1 MPLLSVTST
10 VFQSTPPVK
19 AATVKSI
26 KYCTYSGIS
35 IHAAREGG
43 DEEKE
48 RESWHSHISIH
59 AAREGGDLVK
69 SSPAVPTTIFQST
82 PPVKA
87 ATQQVDTAERFKQF
101 QSTPPVK
108 AATRVREYYAFP
120 DEISI
125 HAAREGGDVLDFYE
139 YLGAAISIH
148 AAREGGDGGLF
159 YLMFF
164 SFAFQST
171 PPVKAATPTT
181 ANRKIKS
188 RISIHAAREGGDCAK
203 RGKSILPQLIS
214 IHAAREGG
222 DPKAR
227 FILLSHFNFNPRRP

>member
-1 MPLLSVTST
+1 M
-10 VFQSTPPVK
+10 
-19 AATVKSI
+19 
-26 KYCTYSGIS
+26 
-35 IHAAREGG
+35 
-43 DEEKE
+43 
-48 RESWHSHISIH
+48 
-59 AAREGGDLVK
+59 
-69 SSPAVPTTIFQST
+69 
-82 PPVKA
+82 
-87 ATQQVDTAERFKQF
+87 
-101 QSTPPVK
+101 
-108 AATRVREYYAFP
+108 
-120 DEISI
+120 
-125 HAAREGGDVLDFYE
+125 LDFYE